1 MLLFNILSNYCTVA
15 FFKFFVLFTRLSDN
29 LVLDESHKVEVGV
42 VCERIQRELG
52 EVVANSVIGKCLRTA
67 FGSKVKNLQNSKR
80 VRCYYGVRFVADAV
94 HGTGIVNAS
103 QSFHVL
109 PTRDQDNLT
118 EEENKKLQP
127 ESDILQSKNISEKLR
142 YKKVI
147 NLYRNERMER
157 QNLTECLVKEKE
169 MSKYSKSLQLPSS
182 MYLEEDELIE
192 NPLSKTYSGAF
203 GTCSLYKYRG
213 MDVAVKA
220 YHDLDG
226 FSDNSLKKIV
236 LREANVLL
244 NLHSHK
250 GIPKLLGVVLNK
262 KPYQMV
268 TSFHGINGESTTVRK
283 ILQKKCQGMAAA
295 LPNSKQ
301 DWFKVFGSIADVLL
315 HIHKAGYV
323 HGDLKTDNVLIE
335 AGMCAVI
342 IDFGK
347 SVLANKAKLNKIPLS
362 EQSDYQAKYP
372 WVAPEVVNGTTPL
385 SRESD
390 IYAYGCLIRRIMK
403 ACELKSKR
411 LDEITANAMNDNP
424 GARYCLTRIQN
435 ILLGYF

>member
-1 MLLFNILSNYCTVA
+1 M
-15 FFKFFVLFTRLSDN
+15 
-29 LVLDESHKVEVGV
+29 EVGV

-52 EVVANSVIGKCLRTA
+52 EFVANSVIGKCLRTV

-80 VRCYYGVRFVADAV
+80 VRCYYGVKFMADAV
-94 HGTGIVNAS
+94 QNTEILA
-103 QSFHVL
+103 
-109 PTRDQDNLT
+109 TRDKDNLT
-118 EEENKKLQP
+118 EVANKKIQP
-127 ESDILQSKNISEKLR
+127 ESDTLQPKNIGKLR
-142 YKKVI
+142 YKRVI

-157 QNLTECLVKEKE
+157 QNLNECLVKEKE

-182 MYLEEDELIE
+182 MYMQEDED
-192 NPLSKTYSGAF
+192 PLSKTYSGAF
-203 GTCSLYKYRG
+203 GTCSLYKHRG

-226 FSDNSLKKIV
+226 FSDDSLKKIV

-244 NLHSHK
+244 NLDSHK
-250 GIPKLLGVVLNK
+250 GIPKLLGVVLTK
-262 KPYQMV
+262 KPYQLV

-347 SVLANKAKLNKIPLS
+347 SVLSNKAKLNKIPLS

-390 IYAYGCLIRRIMK
+390 IFAYGCLIKRIMK
-403 ACELKSKR
+403 ACELQSKR
-411 LDEITANAMNDNP
+411 LDEVTANAMNANP